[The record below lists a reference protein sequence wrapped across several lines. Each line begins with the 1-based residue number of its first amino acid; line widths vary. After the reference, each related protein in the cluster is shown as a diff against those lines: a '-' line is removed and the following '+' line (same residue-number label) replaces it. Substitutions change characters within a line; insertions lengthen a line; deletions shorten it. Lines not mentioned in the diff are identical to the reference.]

1 MERKIIGR
9 KPDALFLN
17 FERISAIP
25 RPSYHE
31 ERIAAF
37 LENFA
42 KERGFFAVRDQ
53 ANNVFVR
60 MPATPGCEKIP
71 PVLLQAHT
79 DMVCEKNA
87 GVEHDFMAD
96 GIDLVV
102 DGNFL
107 HANGTTLGADD
118 GIGVAVAMTVLSGEI
133 PRHPV
138 VECLFTSSE
147 EVGLGGVCEFD
158 FSLVTARRMLNIDN
172 NELGLVTCG
181 SCGGLRTDM
190 TLRGKREDDLR
201 PALKLSFSGFAGGHS
216 GENIHEGRA
225 NAIRAMGL
233 LLKSLSDLPGF
244 RIASLD
250 GGGKTNAIPR
260 ACQAIVGAD
269 DPDALADA
277 AEAFAKDYL
286 SGLLPIDRGATFA
299 VESFGDAFC
308 FTKEDTA
315 RLLSILTE
323 SKTGVIAM
331 SRAKPDFVEWSQNLG
346 VVTTEDDDVA
356 ILLSSRSSVESQLD
370 ASEEELTALAKKN
383 GAAVKCHNR
392 YTGWEFAPVSDL
404 RDRYLAAYRHA
415 LGKEARVNII
425 HAGLECGEIF
435 GKVPDMDMISISPS
449 VHDLHSPDERL
460 DLDSAEAFWK
470 TIERFFEEL

>member
-9 KPDALFLN
+9 KPDTLFLN

-37 LENFA
+37 LEAFA
-42 KERGFFAVRDQ
+42 KERGCFAVRDK

-60 MPATPGCEKIP
+60 IPATPGCENIP

-79 DMVCEKNA
+79 DMVCEKNE
-87 GVEHDFMAD
+87 GVEHDFMKD
-96 GIDLVV
+96 GIELVV
-102 DGNFL
+102 DGNIL

-118 GIGVAVAMTVLSGEI
+118 GIGVATIMTVIDGEI
-133 PRHPV
+133 KRHPV
-138 VECLFTSSE
+138 VECLFTASE

-190 TLRGKREDDLR
+190 TLRGKRETDLR
-201 PALKLSFSGFAGGHS
+201 PALKLTFSGFAGGHS

-233 LLKSLSDLPGF
+233 LLKSLSELPGF

-260 ACQAIVGAD
+260 ACSAVIGVD
-269 DPDALADA
+269 DPDTAENLAT
-277 AEAFAKDYL
+277 AFANEYL
-286 SGLLPIDRGATFA
+286 SQLLPIDCGASLT
-299 VESFGDAFC
+299 VETCEPELC
-308 FTKEDTA
+308 FTGEDTA
-315 RLLSILTE
+315 RLISILTE
-323 SKTGVIAM
+323 SRTGVIAM
-331 SRAKPDFVEWSQNLG
+331 SQAKPDFVEWSQNLG

-356 ILLSSRSSVESQLD
+356 ILFSSRSSVESQLD
-370 ASEEELTALAKKN
+370 ASAAELTDLAKKN

-404 RDRYLAAYRHA
+404 RERYLAAYRHA
-415 LGKEARVNII
+415 LGKEPTVNII

-435 GKVPDMDMISISPS
+435 GKVPDMDMISISPT
-449 VHDLHSPDERL
+449 VRDLHSPDERL
-460 DLDSAEAFWK
+460 DLDSTEAFWK
-470 TIERFFEEL
+470 TIEKFFEEL